1 MIILKQHDDTRGTLP
16 WYFINILFIIL
27 LSDKTFFSSVCVCVC
42 VCTCLCYRNKRVCVC
57 VSPVWSALLTAVC
70 LGVSAL

>member
-42 VCTCLCYRNKRVCVC
+42 VCVYLFMLQKQTCVCVC
-57 VSPVWSALLTAVC
+57 HLSDQHC
-70 LGVSAL
+70 